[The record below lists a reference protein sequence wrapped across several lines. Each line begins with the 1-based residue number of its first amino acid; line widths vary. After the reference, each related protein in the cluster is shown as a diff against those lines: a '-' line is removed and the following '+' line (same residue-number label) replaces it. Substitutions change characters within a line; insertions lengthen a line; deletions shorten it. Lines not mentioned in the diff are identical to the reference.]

1 MDPTAVNKI
10 KLNITEKYE
19 LSKKALNSK
28 NITYN
33 IKPKALDTEYNNVIT
48 NIDKEYNN
56 FKHNK
61 SHYSIIIDATY
72 KTKKLN
78 IELNKYSTN
87 FLNKINPLINANYSV
102 IEQELNQY
110 NKIQEGILSLEN
122 RNIQIIA
129 KNAEFL
135 KQNIELMKKN
145 TIYISDSDKVT
156 KATTNGYWF

>member
-1 MDPTAVNKI
+1 MDPVSVNKI

-28 NITYN
+28 NITHGVN
-33 IKPKALDTEYNNVIT
+33 IKSLDKEYNNIIT

-56 FKHNK
+56 FKHSK
-61 SHYSIIIDATY
+61 SHYSIITDPTY

-78 IELNKYSTN
+78 NELNKYSN
-87 FLNKINPLINANYSV
+87 DFLNKLNPLINTNYSV

-110 NKIQEGILSLEN
+110 NKIQEDALTLELKTKH
-122 RNIQIIA
+122 NIS
-129 KNAEFL
+129 K
-135 KQNIELMKKN
+135 NIELLQKN
-145 TIYISDSDKVT
+145 IIYISDSDTVT

>member
-1 MDPTAVNKI
+1 MDPAVNKI

-19 LSKKALNSK
+19 LSKKAINEK
-28 NITYN
+28 NITHGVN
-33 IKPKALDTEYNNVIT
+33 IKSLDKEYNNIIN

-56 FKHNK
+56 FKQSK
-61 SHYSIIIDATY
+61 SHYSIITDNTN

-78 IELNKYSTN
+78 NELNKYSN
-87 FLNKINPLINANYSV
+87 DFLNKLNPFINTNYSV

-110 NKIQEGILSLEN
+110 NKIQEGIIALEN

>member
-28 NITYN
+28 NITYTVN
-33 IKPKALDTEYNNVIT
+33 HKALDREYNNIIN

-56 FKHNK
+56 FKQSK
-61 SHYSIIIDATY
+61 SHYSIITDNTN

-78 IELNKYSTN
+78 NELNKYSN
-87 FLNKINPLINANYSV
+87 DFLNKLNPLINTNYSV

-110 NKIQEGILSLEN
+110 NKIQEDALALEL
-122 RNIQIIA
+122 
-129 KNAEFL
+129 KT
-135 KQNIELMKKN
+135 KQNISKNIELLEKN
-145 TIYISDSDKVT
+145 TIYISDSDTVT
-156 KATTNGYWF
+156 KAINNGYWF

>member
-28 NITYN
+28 NITYAVN
-33 IKPKALDTEYNNVIT
+33 HKALDKEYNNIIN

-56 FKHNK
+56 FKQSK
-61 SHYSIIIDATY
+61 SHYSIITDNTN

-78 IELNKYSTN
+78 NELNKYSN
-87 FLNKINPLINANYSV
+87 DFLNKLNPLINTNYSV

-110 NKIQEGILSLEN
+110 NKIQEDALALEL
-122 RNIQIIA
+122 
-129 KNAEFL
+129 KT
-135 KQNIELMKKN
+135 KQNISKNIELLEKN
-145 TIYISDSDKVT
+145 TIYISDSDTVT
-156 KATTNGYWF
+156 KAINNGYWF

>member
-1 MDPTAVNKI
+1 MDPVAVNKI

-33 IKPKALDTEYNNVIT
+33 INPKALDTEYNNVIT

-56 FKHNK
+56 FKQNK
-61 SHYSIIIDATY
+61 SHYSIITDTTY
-72 KTKKLN
+72 KTKKIN
-78 IELNKYSTN
+78 IELNKYSN
-87 FLNKINPLINANYSV
+87 DFLNKINPLINTNYSV

-110 NKIQEGILSLEN
+110 NKIQEGILELEN
-122 RNIQIIA
+122 
-129 KNAEFL
+129 KN

-156 KATTNGYWF
+156 NATTNGYWF